1 LEADYQIDEGIFIGQ
16 DGKPSREKNLE
27 WVVPPD
33 EIAFIPPY
41 VFSIFPAGSVPTQVL
56 GGSKGSVVA
65 TTTLTGQQV
74 TSMIPTSVV
83 HVQSSISS
91 QISQIFP
98 LPFRFSLMDMNNATS
113 TDDTTATIPT
123 TIQPT
128 AAQNATIHIPLFSL
142 STKSPLY
149 VITTP
154 TDRNLAA
161 AEGSTIWQFP
171 MRPWVDQ
178 IDQLMLGGLYADALR
193 LIDVIGDDTL
203 PDKVR

>member
-1 LEADYQIDEGIFIGQ
+1 
-16 DGKPSREKNLE
+16 
-27 WVVPPD
+27 
-33 EIAFIPPY
+33 
-41 VFSIFPAGSVPTQVL
+41 
-56 GGSKGSVVA
+56 
-65 TTTLTGQQV
+65 
-74 TSMIPTSVV
+74 
-83 HVQSSISS
+83 
-91 QISQIFP
+91 
-98 LPFRFSLMDMNNATS
+98 MNNAKS
-113 TDDTTATIPT
+113 TDDTATIPT
-123 TIQPT
+123 STQPT

-171 MRPWVDQ
+171 MRPWEDQ

-193 LIDVIGDDTL
+193 LIDVIEDDAL